1 MLEQNTDQAD
11 VFHLYQIN
19 NSGRKGQIELL
30 NGR

>member
-19 NSGRKGQIELL
+19 NRERKRQIGLL